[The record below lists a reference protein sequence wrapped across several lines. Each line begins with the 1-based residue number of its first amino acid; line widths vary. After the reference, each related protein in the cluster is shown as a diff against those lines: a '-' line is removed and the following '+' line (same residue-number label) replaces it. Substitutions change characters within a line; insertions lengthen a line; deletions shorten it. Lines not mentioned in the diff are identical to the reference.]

1 MSLPK
6 TVKEIF
12 DKYENLSNW
21 RSGDIEREICDSNQ
35 GKKHIWTY
43 QNVKIWV
50 ADNYRQYP
58 NVAHIYVNCLYDK
71 EFDCLPLELSHL
83 RHLLDT

>member
-1 MSLPK
+1 MPLPR

-12 DKYENLSNW
+12 DKYQKLSGW
-21 RSGDIEREICDSNQ
+21 RSGDLEREICNSNY
-35 GKKHIWTY
+35 GKKQNWTY

-50 ADNYRQYP
+50 ADYHKQYP
-58 NVAHIYVNCLYDK
+58 NVARIYVNCLYDK
-71 EFDCLPLELSHL
+71 EDDCLPIELSHL